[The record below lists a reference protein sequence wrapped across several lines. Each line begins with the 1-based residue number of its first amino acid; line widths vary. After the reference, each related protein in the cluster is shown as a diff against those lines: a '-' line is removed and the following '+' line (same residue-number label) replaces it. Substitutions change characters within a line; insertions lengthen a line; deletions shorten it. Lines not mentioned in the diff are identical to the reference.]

1 MNKKIITI
9 IILLISFINC
19 MLYAQSNTNSSFD
32 GKKLIGKKW
41 FFTEVVNGV
50 RETRTMIFDKDSVR
64 EIIVIGNKT
73 IIQHDAY
80 YLHDVPSIGF
90 YPEYIGKSTRGKYL
104 YRRAEEGEDI
114 RFNVHKL
121 TDNEFIYSY
130 YKNGPHIRFTSF
142 PLD

>member
-1 MNKKIITI
+1 MVLFFPKKQIMIVSSNI
-9 IILLISFINC
+9 F
-19 MLYAQSNTNSSFD
+19 AQSNTNSSFD

-41 FFTEVVNGV
+41 IFTEVINGV

-64 EIIVIGNKT
+64 EIIIIGNKT

-90 YPEYIGKSTRGKYL
+90 YPEYIGKSTKGKYL

-121 TDNEFIYSY
+121 TDNEFIYSFY
-130 YKNGPHIRFTSF
+130 SNGPHIRFTSF

>member
-1 MNKKIITI
+1 MHKRNRAI
-9 IILLISFINC
+9 IILLMSFINC

-32 GKKLIGKKW
+32 GKKLLGKKW

-80 YLHDVPSIGF
+80 YLHDKASMDFDPG
-90 YPEYIGKSTRGKYL
+90 YIGKSTKGKYF
-104 YRRAEEGEDI
+104 YRRAKAGEDI